1 MRIESMK
8 NAETENSS
16 IDIFLKIYFYF
27 FSLYSLFEGDD
38 GRIWWCL
45 RLLVLGLLCPKSSR
59 MYLRLTPLSNRWV
72 WKVCLK
78 EWMAVSFFIPA
89 FSHAFSK
96 IFCAVFIVR
105 CSFFLCPGK
114 SHSLGLYVSL
124 CFFRV
129 SSVISERTV

>member
-1 MRIESMK
+1 MK

-59 MYLRLTPLSNRWV
+59 MYLRLTPLSNR
-72 WKVCLK
+72 
-78 EWMAVSFFIPA
+78 
-89 FSHAFSK
+89 
-96 IFCAVFIVR
+96 
-105 CSFFLCPGK
+105 
-114 SHSLGLYVSL
+114 
-124 CFFRV
+124 
-129 SSVISERTV
+129 